1 MSDTYQK
8 AQTYEPGAVGL
19 QLFGRDE
26 ELAVNRMEEAAERVE
41 TKEGRTEA
49 LVVIAGQLLR
59 IADALEALV
68 SCVEYVPPTEYERR
82 NCPDAEGYYK
92 LRIGGEV
99 YGND

>member
-1 MSDTYQK
+1 MSDKNYQN
-8 AQTYEPGAVGL
+8 ARTYEPGKVNL

-26 ELAVNRMEEAAERVE
+26 DVAVNRMAEVDSVE
-41 TKEGRTEA
+41 SKDGRAEA
-49 LVVIAGQLLR
+49 LVVITGQLLR

-99 YGND
+99 YEND